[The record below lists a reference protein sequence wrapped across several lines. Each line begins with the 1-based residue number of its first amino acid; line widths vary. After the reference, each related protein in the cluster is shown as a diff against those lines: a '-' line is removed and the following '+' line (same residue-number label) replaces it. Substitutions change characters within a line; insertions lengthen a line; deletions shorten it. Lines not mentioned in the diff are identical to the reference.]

1 MDEKKKIW
9 IIQNWTQ
16 FLKDQKW
23 RRGGWIYAYCCLV
36 FFSKPSSA
44 RRQESRPHQLTP
56 WRGFFAG
63 FFVRV
68 LAGVEVAAGGKN
80 LPPKVVADSGG
91 PVLRP
96 VLLPTHIHLSQDML
110 HKKAVER
117 SSHRILIFPAFIKLK
132 LFFFSIF
139 SKPSNILKMGNILL
153 YGGWEYF

>member
-1 MDEKKKIW
+1 M
-9 IIQNWTQ
+9 
-16 FLKDQKW
+16 
-23 RRGGWIYAYCCLV
+23 
-36 FFSKPSSA
+36 
-44 RRQESRPHQLTP
+44 
-56 WRGFFAG
+56 
-63 FFVRV
+63 

-132 LFFFSIF
+132 LFFFFSIF
-139 SKPSNILKMGNILL
+139 SKPSNILKKGIFFCMKEGGNTFRVQVMTLITYTPPQPNPAPPLKSVMQAL
-153 YGGWEYF
+153 